1 MSFRIARAKAV
12 CGQQDSDVLSRG
24 PGPKPHLH
32 GREGGRPF
40 NRKIYIYC
48 VYICYICIYTHGI
61 HSSRGWKR
69 HVLDW
74 MFSQFIAPPRAI
86 VPNSVPLHPAN
97 EFVPG
102 RCLLGVK
109 SYSGLS
115 ERSSP

>member
-48 VYICYICIYTHGI
+48 VYIYVIYVYIHMVY
-61 HSSRGWKR
+61 
-69 HVLDW
+69 
-74 MFSQFIAPPRAI
+74 IAAEAGNGTYLIGCFP
-86 VPNSVPLHPAN
+86 SLLPL
-97 EFVPG
+97 PG
-102 RCLLGVK
+102 Q
-109 SYSGLS
+109 
-115 ERSSP
+115 